1 MRNHPKSKKIVKEQN
16 LHELR
21 QRLML
26 PKISLGGWFGY
37 LLGTVSDD
45 IGQFLH
51 NEVNALD
58 AGLFET
64 GDLLL
69 DDGLEG
75 HVRGEETD
83 SHT

>member
-1 MRNHPKSKKIVKEQN
+1 MSRNKIYTNSDRDSCYQKSAW
-16 LHELR
+16 
-21 QRLML
+21 
-26 PKISLGGWFGY
+26 GWFGY